1 MDGKKGKK
9 KKKIK
14 KTQRK
19 TVVASSSE
27 YDSEGEVK
35 SEPEEGGWSS
45 IKLLMLNRCK
55 YNLKRPP

>member
-35 SEPEEGGWSS
+35 SEPEEGG
-45 IKLLMLNRCK
+45 
-55 YNLKRPP
+55 